1 MEADI
6 SSYLICWVQ
15 MILFVEFIDHVDPL
29 SYYIGKKKHGILT
42 INAATRSLALRAVAF
57 LAD

>member
-1 MEADI
+1 
-6 SSYLICWVQ
+6 

-29 SYYIGKKKHGILT
+29 SYYIGEKKHGILT